1 MHTTSPHEPLHI
13 DSQYADR
20 TQKWTTENMPQID
33 TAGRHRAQEHARS
46 WRLRLRL
53 RPVGRHGRCGCAGWQ
68 VGATGAPYRAHT
80 GPDRGRN
87 GGQIMRMRRK
97 GAEFEALGLLRTFV
111 GGPAAD
117 SGLWRGGRPPPNSMT
132 ALGRAHS
139 VGTAESGCRRWP
151 HMGTCDRYTIC
162 SHAGRPRQARAL
174 RRPSRG
180 WSRPSRR
187 APTPARRRTAA
198 GGGPR
203 AHRKTGSIF
212 GDPVWPSVAQR

>member
-1 MHTTSPHEPLHI
+1 
-13 DSQYADR
+13 
-20 TQKWTTENMPQID
+20 
-33 TAGRHRAQEHARS
+33 
-46 WRLRLRL
+46 
-53 RPVGRHGRCGCAGWQ
+53 
-68 VGATGAPYRAHT
+68 
-80 GPDRGRN
+80 
-87 GGQIMRMRRK
+87 
-97 GAEFEALGLLRTFV
+97 
-111 GGPAAD
+111 
-117 SGLWRGGRPPPNSMT
+117 MT

-151 HMGTCDRYTIC
+151 HIGACDRYTIC

-203 AHRKTGSIF
+203 ADRKTGSIF
-212 GDPVWPSVAQR
+212 VDPVLLSPEWRTGAKPTMLRMSDRSRALSVPRRSARPPPAAPGPPLEGLFPVRGRSASLALGHVGSQPALAPDGADGSWNAPRLGRRAGPEPHRGRTAR